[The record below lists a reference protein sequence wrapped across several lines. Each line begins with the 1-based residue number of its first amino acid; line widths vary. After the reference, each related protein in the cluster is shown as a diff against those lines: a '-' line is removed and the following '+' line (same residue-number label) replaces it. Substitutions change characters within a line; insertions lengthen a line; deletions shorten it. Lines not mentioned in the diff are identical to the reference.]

1 MIYLNF
7 DTSWICDTFKLNM
20 LQLKH
25 MKYPSNNISLYSRVA
40 PESENTCAWAA
51 SAHETQEN
59 CLSTHSDQMSRHSVL
74 FWFEHAS
81 CASDQNV
88 QIFMCEKHTHMSS
101 LSDALEERQKRPIW
115 ESTFQ
120 PLAHQAP
127 TPFHTMCTTAHC
139 LLPLARH
146 AEHFLAPVPLVQ
158 RKIPLTSTKTAF
170 SSPRLPC

>member
-1 MIYLNF
+1 
-7 DTSWICDTFKLNM
+7 M

-51 SAHETQEN
+51 STHMRHKRIVCAHILIKCILCIWSECADIYVRETHTYVKFVWCVGGEAEKADLRIH
-59 CLSTHSDQMSRHSVL
+59 LSTSCPPGSDPL
-74 FWFEHAS
+74 FTQ
-81 CASDQNV
+81 C
-88 QIFMCEKHTHMSS
+88 
-101 LSDALEERQKRPIW
+101 
-115 ESTFQ
+115 
-120 PLAHQAP
+120 
-127 TPFHTMCTTAHC
+127 AHC

>member
-1 MIYLNF
+1 
-7 DTSWICDTFKLNM
+7 M

-59 CLSTHSDQMSRHSVL
+59 CLCTHSDQMSRHSVL

-88 QIFMCEKHTHMSS
+88 QISMCEKHTHMSS
-101 LSDALEERQKRPIW
+101 LSDALERQKKADLRIHL
-115 ESTFQ
+115 STSCPPGSD
-120 PLAHQAP
+120 PLFTQ
-127 TPFHTMCTTAHC
+127 CAHC